1 MGGRGA
7 GSGRAGGG
15 GGINPGDVLSQK
27 SLISER
33 EGKGALVDAALQT
46 LRELNNEYGE
56 VVSDLRL
63 ATLKNNKRSAGVL
76 GFSNGDDVSIN
87 EKYFGDNMESAYAQS
102 VKAGYHP
109 SNGNKTGLQAVV
121 AHEMGHNMTLAAGRK
136 MGINNIDGA
145 ATRIVNEARKATG
158 HRGVVQMASKISRY
172 ATASNAEAVAEAVAD
187 VYSNGSRA
195 ARESRAIVDVMK
207 KYL

>member
-7 GSGRAGGG
+7 GSGRARGGG
-15 GGINPGDVLSQK
+15 LNPGDILGQR

-46 LRELNNEYGE
+46 LSDLNDEYGE
-56 VVSDLRL
+56 IVSELSV

-76 GFSNGDDVSIN
+76 GFSDGDNISIN
-87 EKYFGDNMESAYAQS
+87 EKYFGDNMETAYADS

-109 SNGNKTGLQAVV
+109 SKGNKTALQAVV

-136 MGINNIDGA
+136 MGISNMDGA
-145 ATRIVNEARKATG
+145 ATRIVNEARQATG